1 MSEPNWVSRKEV
13 EEIHETMIDIGG
25 GAHGLR
31 DPALLESA
39 LARPQNLHAYGEN
52 DHFQLTAS
60 YAEGIAR
67 NHAFVDGNK
76 RTAFATADVFL
87 AKNGHNL
94 DQAKGHE
101 HTEMMEQLGQGQISR
116 EDAADHFR
124 EHSRSLQHSLHA
136 PEVECIAKGKAD
148 KPYEFGCKVSITTT
162 NAPNPPAASSCS
174 TPRPSMDAPMTAI
187 PWEPSSSRP
196 RR

>member
-52 DHFQLTAS
+52 DHFQLAAS

-101 HTEMMEQLGQGQISR
+101 HAEMMEQLGQGQISR

-124 EHSRSLQHSLHA
+124 EHSRSLQQEEIQSQ
-136 PEVECIAKGKAD
+136 
-148 KPYEFGCKVSITTT
+148 TQ
-162 NAPNPPAASSCS
+162 
-174 TPRPSMDAPMTAI
+174 
-187 PWEPSSSRP
+187 EPDQQRRSARDIMQEQRDRP
-196 RR
+196 RDRGR